1 MSSHADHT
9 SPKPPNICPF
19 FKRAASTLTN
29 MPKTSLDSA
38 VAAVLPIDPSNAS
51 VSSAGGGG
59 MSSAS
64 TAKITATMDD
74 GSEK

>member
-1 MSSHADHT
+1 MSLSILRRTLT
-9 SPKPPNICPF
+9 S
-19 FKRAASTLTN
+19 LTN

-38 VAAVLPIDPSNAS
+38 VAAVLQIDPSNAS

-64 TAKITATMDD
+64 TAKITATLPD